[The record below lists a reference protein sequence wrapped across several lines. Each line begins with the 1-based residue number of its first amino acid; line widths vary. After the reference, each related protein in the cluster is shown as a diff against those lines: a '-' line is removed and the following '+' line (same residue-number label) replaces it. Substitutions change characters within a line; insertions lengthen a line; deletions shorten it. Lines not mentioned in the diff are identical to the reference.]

1 MLFRVENVV
10 KTDTIIFASDDSE
23 QSVNEAR
30 AYIKEQ
36 RLDGDDVKLIKRE
49 GQVLVVSKRELWN
62 G

>member
-1 MLFRVENVV
+1 MV

-49 GQVLVVSKRELWN
+49 CQVLVVSKRELWN